1 MGERERRPARVQRP
15 DERDGHG
22 HAHGRARRRG
32 VRGADVGDGEQAFKF
47 FSSDPLEKLSF
58 AYAPG
63 EGDTG
68 AALLSAFG
76 ASQGL
81 TIILR

>member
-1 MGERERRPARVQRP
+1 MRQIARFAGMVLAAERFAS
-15 DERDGHG
+15 
-22 HAHGRARRRG
+22 A
-32 VRGADVGDGEQAFKF
+32 DGEQTFSF

-68 AALLSAFG
+68 ATLLSAFG